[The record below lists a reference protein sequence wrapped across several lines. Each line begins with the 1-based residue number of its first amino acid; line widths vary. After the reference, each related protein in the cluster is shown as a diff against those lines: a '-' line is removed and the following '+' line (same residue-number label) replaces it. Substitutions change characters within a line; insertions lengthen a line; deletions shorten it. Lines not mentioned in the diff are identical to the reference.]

1 MIEIND
7 IIELRTN
14 NDTERLAFAVRY
26 LVQINFTFDLI
37 AWSGDFRGASH
48 FCVRREQIEEMC
60 ANLKNMHVKLSGMTK
75 LEDEDSDSF
84 IEFEMKPN
92 GHLNVRGQVGGT
104 HEDHFMT
111 FKFKTDQTC
120 IPTFVQDFNT
130 LLNINDA
137 P

>member
-14 NDTERLAFAVRY
+14 TETERLEFAVRY

-37 AWSGDFRGASH
+37 VWSGDFRGTSH
-48 FCVRREQIEEMC
+48 FCARREQIEEMC
-60 ANLKNMHVKLSGMTK
+60 ANLRNMHVKLSGMTK

-84 IEFEMKPN
+84 IEFEIEPN

-104 HEDHFMT
+104 HEEHFMK
-111 FKFKTDQTC
+111 FKFQTDQTC
-120 IPTFVQDFNT
+120 IPEFVQDFNT

-137 P
+137 S